1 MSEFIVMPCLL
12 DSILILYASIL
23 FAVFF
28 AAMFF
33 AFCVWVFFFFLW
45 ICVWGYFTIYN
56 GLKHDAKVLCSIP
69 KHRKAVMYLAE
80 KISICV
86 LDNLHSGMSFS
97 AVAIQC

>member
-33 AFCVWVFFFFLW
+33 AFCVWV
-45 ICVWGYFTIYN
+45 CVCLCGGGYFTIYN
-56 GLKHDAKVLCSIP
+56 GLKHDAKALCSIT

>member
-1 MSEFIVMPCLL
+1 MQ
-12 DSILILYASIL
+12 
-23 FAVFF
+23 VFF
-28 AAMFF
+28 LQSFLQPCSLHFVYGFF
-33 AFCVWVFFFFLW
+33 FFFFLW

>member
-1 MSEFIVMPCLL
+1 MQ
-12 DSILILYASIL
+12 
-23 FAVFF
+23 VFF
-28 AAMFF
+28 LQSFLQPCSLHF
-33 AFCVWVFFFFLW
+33 VYGFVCV
-45 ICVWGYFTIYN
+45 CGGGYFTIYN
-56 GLKHDAKVLCSIP
+56 GLKHDAKALCSIT